1 MEKPHP
7 PPFYTSSLTS
17 PVADSSV
24 AGSVRQPYNGTA
36 GASVFRLF
44 TKRAAL
50 KKWLLIGV
58 FGVMSLGMVI
68 ALAPTGPTNDVGPG
82 RTSLAEVGGNA
93 ITTQDLQ
100 RLINLQIRSPYSSHA
115 KITGQMA

>member
-24 AGSVRQPYNGTA
+24 AGSVRQPYNGTS

-50 KKWLLIGV
+50 KKWLLTGI
-58 FGVMSLGMVI
+58 FGVMSFGMLH
-68 ALAPTGPTNDVGPG
+68 ALAPTGPTSDVGPG
-82 RTSLAEVGGNA
+82 RPSLPDVVGTA
-93 ITTQDLQ
+93 VTPQDRP
-100 RLINLQIRSPYSSHA
+100 RLISLPAPPPHV
-115 KITGQMA
+115 